1 MPDRMQR
8 EPSASRSSAGFRALV
23 QRHHELAGW
32 GARKLRHPLKGDRR
46 RKAQNRLE
54 VGADFGFVCR
64 SERTLGYESHHE
76 SSDIALPDLELLN
89 PFSRGERPE
98 QRPRRKLFSV
108 SIDKQ
113 VDLTAENF
121 SDGRQ
126 RSSARAASPSCDRV
140 ISDFISARRRAIR
153 GNCSAAGHCRHRER
167 ATTARLAPR
176 LTLEQL
182 LG

>member
-1 MPDRMQR
+1 QGNPQSLRGSVACPKPSGIFILGPDSDSHRCLTGCNAS
-8 EPSASRSSAGFRALV
+8 PSASRSSAGFRALV

-64 SERTLGYESHHE
+64 SERTLGYESHPE

-98 QRPRRKLFSV
+98 QRPRRKPFSV

-126 RSSARAASPSCDRV
+126 RSSA
-140 ISDFISARRRAIR
+140 
-153 GNCSAAGHCRHRER
+153 
-167 ATTARLAPR
+167 
-176 LTLEQL
+176 
-182 LG
+182 